1 MTTRNTVR
9 NTVQI
14 DRLHLRIPGLSREE
28 AARMGADI
36 AEHIAQSLPSDGRRA
51 HLGALDMRVSI
62 QQGTPRHQLARL
74 IARSILERLR

>member
-1 MTTRNTVR
+1 MSRNTVR

-28 AARMGADI
+28 ATRLGADV
-36 AEHIAQSLPSDGRRA
+36 AEQIAQSLPSDGRHE

-62 QQGTPRHQLARL
+62 QQGTPRDDLARV
-74 IARSILERLR
+74 IAGSILEKLR

>member
-1 MTTRNTVR
+1 MTR

-28 AARMGADI
+28 ATRMGADV
-36 AEHIAQSLPSDGRRA
+36 AEHIAQSLPSDGRRE

-62 QQGTPRHQLARL
+62 QQGTPRDQLARV
-74 IARSILERLR
+74 IARSILEKLR

>member
-1 MTTRNTVR
+1 MTR

-28 AARMGADI
+28 ATRMGADV
-36 AEHIAQSLPSDGRRA
+36 AEHIAQSLPSDGRRE

-62 QQGTPRHQLARL
+62 KQGTPRDQIARL
-74 IARSILERLR
+74 IARSILEKLR